1 MRRPVSTWC
10 TSTVLLT
17 DPCSG
22 VGGAPASAARAVQVT
37 RSGGPQILEVVHLP
51 DPTPGEGQQLFDVS
65 TAGVHHADTH
75 HGPSREADES
85 H

>member
-1 MRRPVSTWC
+1 
-10 TSTVLLT
+10 
-17 DPCSG
+17 
-22 VGGAPASAARAVQVT
+22 VQVT
-37 RSGGPQILEVVHLP
+37 RSGGPQILDVVHLP
-51 DPTPGEGQQLFDVS
+51 DPTPGFDIS

>member
-1 MRRPVSTWC
+1 MQIP
-10 TSTVLLT
+10 
-17 DPCSG
+17 
-22 VGGAPASAARAVQVT
+22 
-37 RSGGPQILEVVHLP
+37 RSGGPRILDVVDLP